1 MTDVHTIRAILD
13 LARWAP
19 SGDNTQPW
27 RFEIVS
33 PEHVVVHGF
42 DTRTHCVYDL
52 DGHSS
57 QIAIGALL
65 ESIRIAATGYGLAAA
80 VARRADTPDT
90 QPTFDVRFEPASVTR
105 SELINYLQVRSVQ
118 RRPLRTRRLTEAE
131 KTSLKA
137 SLGSQYRV
145 LWLEGLRQRWRVAP
159 LLWRNA
165 ALRLTIPEAYEVH
178 RDIIEWRAQ
187 FSEDRIPEQALGV
200 NWVSARLMQFAMK
213 RWSRIAFMN
222 RWLGGTIMPRVELDL
237 VPGLACAAHFM
248 IAAEYRPQTIDHYI
262 AAGEAMQRFWLTAS
276 ALGLQL
282 QPEMTPL
289 IFARYAA
296 EGRSFSKM
304 PHAKAVAL
312 AIAGGVGELFGG
324 ATAACGVFMGRIGA
338 GPTATARSLRL
349 PLEKLLVHSSPRTP
363 GCAGAQWDQR
373 MPDHPI

>member
-33 PEHVVVHGF
+33 PAHVVVHGF

-65 ESIRIAATGYGLAAA
+65 ESIRIAATGYGVSAA
-80 VARRADTPDT
+80 VARRGDTPDT

-131 KTSLKA
+131 KTSLEA
-137 SLGSQYRV
+137 SVGPRYRV
-145 LWLEGLRQRWRVAP
+145 VWLEGLRQRWRVAR

-165 ALRLTIPEAYEVH
+165 GLRLTIPEAYEVH
-178 RDIIEWRAQ
+178 RAIIEWRAR
-187 FSEDRIPEQALGV
+187 FSEDRIPEQALGA
-200 NWVSARLMQFAMK
+200 NWLTARLMQFGMK

-222 RWLGGTIMPRVELDL
+222 RWFGGTIAPRIELDL
-237 VPGLACAAHFM
+237 IPSLVCAAHFLV
-248 IAAEYRPQTIDHYI
+248 AADSRCHSLGDYVD
-262 AAGEAMQRFWLTAS
+262 AGAAMQRLWLTATS
-276 ALGLQL
+276 LRLQI

-296 EGRSFSKM
+296 EGRQFSK
-304 PHAKAVAL
+304 VA
-312 AIAGGVGELFGG
+312 AAQQAAMEIAGRLERLFGPEAG
-324 ATAACGVFMGRIGA
+324 RAAFMGRIGA
-338 GPTATARSLRL
+338 GPAPKARSLRR
-349 PLEKLLVHSSPRTP
+349 PLEQLLVRRSGHL
-363 GCAGAQWDQR
+363 
-373 MPDHPI
+373 